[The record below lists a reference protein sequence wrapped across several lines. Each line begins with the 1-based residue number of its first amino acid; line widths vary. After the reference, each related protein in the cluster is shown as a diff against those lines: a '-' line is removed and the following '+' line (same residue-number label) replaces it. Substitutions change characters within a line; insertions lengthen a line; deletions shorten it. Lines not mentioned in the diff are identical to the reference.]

1 MLIRIRLAILMP
13 IQLRVWI
20 PDWHQIMRSKC
31 GSFPKFYT
39 FWKIGTKLC
48 YFYSQQWQL
57 QNNSFHMS
65 GKCVMILSILDS
77 ILKFSWKSK
86 KNSFAWN
93 WYRLAGSGSA
103 CPRYQSWSGS
113 FKIMRIWPY
122 PDPVILD
129 RICKKRK
136 SLGASSFFVA

>member
-13 IQLRVWI
+13 IQLQVWI
-20 PDWHQIMRSKC
+20 PDWHQIMQSKC

-48 YFYSQQWQL
+48 YFYSHQWQI
-57 QNNSFHMS
+57 QNISFHMS

-86 KNSFAWN
+86 KIHVLGIDIN
-93 WYRLAGSGSA
+93 WLDQDRHALDTN
-103 CPRYQSWSGS
+103 
-113 FKIMRIWPY
+113 
-122 PDPVILD
+122 PDPDPSKLCGSDPI
-129 RICKKRK
+129 RIR
-136 SLGASSFFVA
+136 

>member
-86 KNSFAWN
+86 KIHVLGIDIDWLDPDRHALDTN
-93 WYRLAGSGSA
+93 
-103 CPRYQSWSGS
+103 
-113 FKIMRIWPY
+113 
-122 PDPVILD
+122 PDPDPSKLCGSDPI
-129 RICKKRK
+129 RIQ
-136 SLGASSFFVA
+136 

>member
-1 MLIRIRLAILMP
+1 MYGYCIVNVIFSVVIKDAIRIRLAILMP

-48 YFYSQQWQL
+48 YFYSQQWQI
-57 QNNSFHMS
+57 QNISFHMS

-103 CPRYQSWSGS
+103 CPGYHLIRTLQNYADLTLSGS
-113 FKIMRIWPY
+113 GNIR
-122 PDPVILD
+122 
-129 RICKKRK
+129 
-136 SLGASSFFVA
+136 

>member
-20 PDWHQIMRSKC
+20 LDWHQIMRSKC

-48 YFYSQQWQL
+48 YFYSQQWQI
-57 QNNSFHMS
+57 QNISFHMS

-77 ILKFSWKSK
+77 ILKFSLKSK
-86 KNSFAWN
+86 NYMCLELISIGWIRIGMPWIPILIRILQNYAD
-93 WYRLAGSGSA
+93 LTLSGSGNI
-103 CPRYQSWSGS
+103 R
-113 FKIMRIWPY
+113 
-122 PDPVILD
+122 
-129 RICKKRK
+129 
-136 SLGASSFFVA
+136 

>member
-48 YFYSQQWQL
+48 YFYSLQWQI
-57 QNNSFHMS
+57 QNISFHMS

-77 ILKFSWKSK
+77 ILKFSLKSK
-86 KNSFAWN
+86 NYMCLELISIGWIRIGMPWIPILIRILQNYAD
-93 WYRLAGSGSA
+93 LTLSGSGNI
-103 CPRYQSWSGS
+103 R
-113 FKIMRIWPY
+113 
-122 PDPVILD
+122 
-129 RICKKRK
+129 
-136 SLGASSFFVA
+136 

>member
-48 YFYSQQWQL
+48 YFYSQQWQI
-57 QNNSFHMS
+57 QNISFHMS

-77 ILKFSWKSK
+77 ILKFSLKSK
-86 KNSFAWN
+86 NYMCLELISIGWIRIGMPWIPILIRILQNYAD
-93 WYRLAGSGSA
+93 LTLSGSGNI
-103 CPRYQSWSGS
+103 R
-113 FKIMRIWPY
+113 
-122 PDPVILD
+122 
-129 RICKKRK
+129 
-136 SLGASSFFVA
+136 

>member
-20 PDWHQIMRSKC
+20 PDWHQIMRSKY

-48 YFYSQQWQL
+48 SFYSQQWQI
-57 QNNSFHMS
+57 QNISFHMT

-77 ILKFSWKSK
+77 ILKFSLKSK
-86 KNSFAWN
+86 NYMCLELISIGWIRIGMPWKPILIRILQNYGDLTLS
-93 WYRLAGSGSA
+93 GSGNI
-103 CPRYQSWSGS
+103 G
-113 FKIMRIWPY
+113 
-122 PDPVILD
+122 
-129 RICKKRK
+129 
-136 SLGASSFFVA
+136 